1 MRLREDTPSVVEVAC
16 ERPSDVAAVD
26 ASRPEDP
33 AAEVA
38 LDRHTQLVVHAAAR
52 YPADEPT
59 TARCRSG
66 PLAQVPPPA
75 GDEAGR
81 MTTTEAL
88 HWRQGV
94 TDDEVR
100 APVRLIR
107 ELDDAIVAMSH
118 RELVSGAEVV
128 DLLLDLRLAAMVDIA
143 LSSM

>member
-1 MRLREDTPSVVEVAC
+1 
-16 ERPSDVAAVD
+16 
-26 ASRPEDP
+26 
-33 AAEVA
+33 
-38 LDRHTQLVVHAAAR
+38 
-52 YPADEPT
+52 
-59 TARCRSG
+59 
-66 PLAQVPPPA
+66 
-75 GDEAGR
+75 

-94 TDDEVR
+94 THDEVR
-100 APVRLIR
+100 APARLIR